1 MNIKNI
7 NLRAI
12 YKNKTQV
19 MYIFSALFSILYTIF
34 VYIFFRS
41 FFIDSIEKIQSAR
54 IDTALWAIFA
64 LVVLFPIIE
73 EITDRLIIWYVIEKL
88 LGRMFS
94 FFLVA
99 VIWDAPHLMDSTT
112 KTIALIPMAFFLSY
126 CRYKTDGIGLSLFT
140 HIIYNFSISVICY
153 IPKINFLH

>member
-1 MNIKNI
+1 MNMKNI

-73 EITDRLIIWYVIEKL
+73 EITDRLIIWYVIEKYN
-88 LGRMFS
+88 GTYWEN
-94 FFLVA
+94 
-99 VIWDAPHLMDSTT
+99 IYSTMEGPNALAKFDKLKELDNEVT
-112 KTIALIPMAFFLSY
+112 KETLQEFEKKFE
-126 CRYKTDGIGLSLFT
+126 K
-140 HIIYNFSISVICY
+140 
-153 IPKINFLH
+153 